1 MAFVS
6 LAIIV
11 LVAFASPFIASAI
24 PGKPVPETVFL
35 LVLGAVLGP
44 HMLGVIHVDAE
55 VSLVSELGLAFLFLL
70 AGFEIDPKNITGVE
84 GRYGMATWVVT
95 FGIAWLAVRF
105 TPWFSVSH
113 FDGIAVTLA
122 LTSTALGT
130 LVPIMRERSLTGTRV
145 GDSILAYGT
154 WGELGPVLAMS
165 VLLSARTGIQTLVIL
180 GLFAVVCVLLAVVP
194 SRSKRVGSRFFAFV
208 EERADTTSQT
218 FVRLTVL
225 ILVTLVAFSAIFDLD
240 IVLGSFAAGFVLRYI
255 IPEGNHTLETK
266 LDGLAY
272 GFLIPVFFTV
282 SGAKIDL
289 TAVASRPGLLV
300 GFIVALLIIRAVPIL
315 VSMSICPETRDVSA
329 YGRITVALYCTT
341 ALPIIV
347 AVNKIDKQGA
357 NPDRVLQQLTEYE
370 LVPEEWGGQTIVCN
384 ISAKFGQ
391 GIDNLLEM
399 VLLTAEMA
407 DLKANP
413 NRKAHGTVIEA
424 KLDKGRG
431 PVATLLVQNG
441 TLHAGD
447 TVIAG
452 TSVGRVRAMT
462 NDDGKKIESA
472 GPSVPVEIIGLAEV
486 PGAGDIFDAV
496 DDEKMARELVEQRKD
511 KEKEERNKLF
521 HKVTLDNLFDSIQ
534 QGEMKELNIIVKA
547 DVQGSV
553 EAVRSSLEKLTNDEV
568 RVRVI
573 HGAVGAINESDVML
587 AAASGAIIV
596 GFNVRPDRT
605 ATDSAAQQGVDM
617 RMYRVIYD
625 AIEEMEQAMKG
636 MLEPKFKEVVL
647 GHAEVRQVFKITG
660 AGAVAGCYVQDG
672 KIQRNAEV
680 RVVRDGIVF
689 HEGHLNTLKRFKDDV
704 KEVATSYEC
713 GMSIE
718 NYNDIKEGDI
728 IECFVMEEVKQ

>member
-6 LAIIV
+6 LAIIA

-35 LVLGAVLGP
+35 LVFGAVLGP
-44 HMLGVIHVDAE
+44 HILGLIHVDAE

-84 GRYGMATWVVT
+84 GRYGLATWVVT

-194 SRSKRVGSRFFAFV
+194 SRSRRVGSRFFAFV

-240 IVLGSFAAGFVLRYI
+240 IVLGSFAAGFVLRFI

-315 VSMSICPETRDVSA
+315 ISTSICPATRDVSA

-347 AVNKIDKQGA
+347 AVTSVAVNAGA
-357 NPDRVLQQLTEYE
+357 LSQDIASVMVAAGAITVFLMPLLAQLFHHD
-370 LVPEEWGGQTIVCN
+370 LA
-384 ISAKFGQ
+384 S
-391 GIDNLLEM
+391 LLAREHE
-399 VLLTAEMA
+399 LLTS
-407 DLKANP
+407 
-413 NRKAHGTVIEA
+413 HG
-424 KLDKGRG
+424 
-431 PVATLLVQNG
+431 
-441 TLHAGD
+441 H
-447 TVIAG
+447 
-452 TSVGRVRAMT
+452 GRVF
-462 NDDGKKIESA
+462 E
-472 GPSVPVEIIGLAEV
+472 GL
-486 PGAGDIFDAV
+486 P
-496 DDEKMARELVEQRKD
+496 
-511 KEKEERNKLF
+511 
-521 HKVTLDNLFDSIQ
+521 TLDTIAERLSA
-534 QGEMKELNIIVKA
+534 E
-547 DVQGSV
+547 
-553 EAVRSSLEKLTNDEV
+553 
-568 RVRVI
+568 
-573 HGAVGAINESDVML
+573 
-587 AAASGAIIV
+587 AASGHIDARIV
-596 GFNVRPDRT
+596 DAAHLLADKTYGDEIDTSELTPHERRRLERAKLAVRE
-605 ATDSAAQQGVDM
+605 
-617 RMYRVIYD
+617 YRRR
-625 AIEEMEQAMKG
+625 
-636 MLEPKFKEVVL
+636 MLELYARDE
-647 GHAEVRQVFKITG
+647 A
-660 AGAVAGCYVQDG
+660 QDD
-672 KIQRNAEV
+672 
-680 RVVRDGIVF
+680 DG
-689 HEGHLNTLKRFKDDV
+689 R
-704 KEVATSYEC
+704 
-713 GMSIE
+713 
-718 NYNDIKEGDI
+718 
-728 IECFVMEEVKQ
+728 

>member
-6 LAIIV
+6 LAIIA

-35 LVLGAVLGP
+35 LVIGAVLGP

-70 AGFEIDPKNITGVE
+70 AGFEIDPKSITGVE
-84 GRYGMATWVVT
+84 GRYGLATWVVT

-225 ILVTLVAFSAIFDLD
+225 ILVTLVAFSAVFDLD

-289 TAVASRPGLLV
+289 TAVASRPGLLA

-315 VSMSICPETRDVSA
+315 ISMSIC
-329 YGRITVALYCTT
+329 LYEHLSCD
-341 ALPIIV
+341 ARCV
-347 AVNKIDKQGA
+347 GVWSH
-357 NPDRVLQQLTEYE
+357 Y
-370 LVPEEWGGQTIVCN
+370 
-384 ISAKFGQ
+384 
-391 GIDNLLEM
+391 
-399 VLLTAEMA
+399 
-407 DLKANP
+407 
-413 NRKAHGTVIEA
+413 
-424 KLDKGRG
+424 RG
-431 PVATLLVQNG
+431 PV
-441 TLHAGD
+441 LHHGPAD
-447 TVIAG
+447 HRCRDERCRQR
-452 TSVGRVRAMT
+452 GRAVARYC
-462 NDDGKKIESA
+462 
-472 GPSVPVEIIGLAEV
+472 IG
-486 PGAGDIFDAV
+486 
-496 DDEKMARELVEQRKD
+496 
-511 KEKEERNKLF
+511 
-521 HKVTLDNLFDSIQ
+521 
-534 QGEMKELNIIVKA
+534 
-547 DVQGSV
+547 
-553 EAVRSSLEKLTNDEV
+553 
-568 RVRVI
+568 
-573 HGAVGAINESDVML
+573 HGC
-587 AAASGAIIV
+587 
-596 GFNVRPDRT
+596 RRCHH
-605 ATDSAAQQGVDM
+605 GVL
-617 RMYRVIYD
+617 D
-625 AIEEMEQAMKG
+625 AIARAALLPRG
-636 MLEPKFKEVVL
+636 
-647 GHAEVRQVFKITG
+647 GCC
-660 AGAVAGCYVQDG
+660 AGRRRGRGC
-672 KIQRNAEV
+672 RA
-680 RVVRDGIVF
+680 
-689 HEGHLNTLKRFKDDV
+689 
-704 KEVATSYEC
+704 
-713 GMSIE
+713 SIRCARHPARPPRPSE
-718 NYNDIKEGDI
+718 LARARA
-728 IECFVMEEVKQ
+728 

>member
-6 LAIIV
+6 LAIIA

-84 GRYGMATWVVT
+84 GRYGLATWAVT

-194 SRSKRVGSRFFAFV
+194 SRSRRVGSRFFSFV

-218 FVRLTVL
+218 FVRLTVF

-289 TAVASRPGLLV
+289 TAVASRPGLLA

-315 VSMSICPETRDVSA
+315 ISMSICPATRDVSA
-329 YGRITVALYCTT
+329 YGRITAVSYTHLT
-341 ALPIIV
+341 LPTIL
-347 AVNKIDKQGA
+347 
-357 NPDRVLQQLTEYE
+357 RV
-370 LVPEEWGGQTIVCN
+370 
-384 ISAKFGQ
+384 
-391 GIDNLLEM
+391 
-399 VLLTAEMA
+399 
-407 DLKANP
+407 
-413 NRKAHGTVIEA
+413 
-424 KLDKGRG
+424 
-431 PVATLLVQNG
+431 
-441 TLHAGD
+441 
-447 TVIAG
+447 
-452 TSVGRVRAMT
+452 
-462 NDDGKKIESA
+462 
-472 GPSVPVEIIGLAEV
+472 
-486 PGAGDIFDAV
+486 
-496 DDEKMARELVEQRKD
+496 
-511 KEKEERNKLF
+511 
-521 HKVTLDNLFDSIQ
+521 
-534 QGEMKELNIIVKA
+534 
-547 DVQGSV
+547 
-553 EAVRSSLEKLTNDEV
+553 
-568 RVRVI
+568 
-573 HGAVGAINESDVML
+573 
-587 AAASGAIIV
+587 
-596 GFNVRPDRT
+596 
-605 ATDSAAQQGVDM
+605 
-617 RMYRVIYD
+617 
-625 AIEEMEQAMKG
+625 
-636 MLEPKFKEVVL
+636 
-647 GHAEVRQVFKITG
+647 
-660 AGAVAGCYVQDG
+660 
-672 KIQRNAEV
+672 
-680 RVVRDGIVF
+680 
-689 HEGHLNTLKRFKDDV
+689 
-704 KEVATSYEC
+704 
-713 GMSIE
+713 
-718 NYNDIKEGDI
+718 
-728 IECFVMEEVKQ
+728 